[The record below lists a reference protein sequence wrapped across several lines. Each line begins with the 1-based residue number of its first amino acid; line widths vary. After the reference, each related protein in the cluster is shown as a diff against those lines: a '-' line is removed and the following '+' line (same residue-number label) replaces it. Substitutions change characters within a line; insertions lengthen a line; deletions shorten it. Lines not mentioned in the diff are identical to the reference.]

1 MNNPLMSLLKKAAAS
16 IVTAGTQ
23 YLTSSNLWGSTSRS
37 GVTVDEIR
45 ALNVVTVY
53 ACVRI
58 LSETLASLPLILYE
72 RLPRGKNR
80 AQSHPLYKILHD
92 SPNPDMNSFTFRE
105 TLMAHLVT
113 WGNAYAEI
121 EWETNMVDVKHLWPL
136 RPDCMQVLRVDGV
149 VQYKYTLPSGAGY
162 ITLPPSRVFHVPGM
176 GFDGLIGYAP
186 ITFAREAIGLAL
198 ATEEFG
204 ARFFGNG
211 AASGGVLEH
220 PAHLSKEA
228 QDNLRKSWN
237 DMHQG
242 LSNQHRIAILE
253 EGMKFSKT
261 SIPPDDAQFLET
273 RKFQRNEIASFFH
286 IPPHMIG
293 DLERATFS
301 NIEEQALE
309 FVVYTMRP
317 WLIRWEQAINTK
329 LLNPLD
335 EGQYF
340 SEFLVDGLL
349 RGNQQARFT
358 SYATGRQ
365 WGWLSAND
373 IRELENQNPLPGEEG
388 NIYLNPLNMVP
399 ALQLLQPNNNQG
411 KGGTSGTQ
419 IN

>member
-1 MNNPLMSLLKKAAAS
+1 
-16 IVTAGTQ
+16 
-23 YLTSSNLWGSTSRS
+23 
-37 GVTVDEIR
+37 
-45 ALNVVTVY
+45 
-53 ACVRI
+53 
-58 LSETLASLPLILYE
+58 
-72 RLPRGKNR
+72 
-80 AQSHPLYKILHD
+80 
-92 SPNPDMNSFTFRE
+92 
-105 TLMAHLVT
+105 
-113 WGNAYAEI
+113 
-121 EWETNMVDVKHLWPL
+121 
-136 RPDCMQVLRVDGV
+136 
-149 VQYKYTLPSGAGY
+149 
-162 ITLPPSRVFHVPGM
+162 
-176 GFDGLIGYAP
+176 
-186 ITFAREAIGLAL
+186 
-198 ATEEFG
+198 
-204 ARFFGNG
+204 
-211 AASGGVLEH
+211 
-220 PAHLSKEA
+220 
-228 QDNLRKSWN
+228 
-237 DMHQG
+237 MHQG